1 MTATMQRSRLFAVQS
16 GLAMVVVCLSA
27 CGLSAGVSS
36 STASGSASDA
46 GSSGAFASDSAA
58 ATTSDGAHRTGSSV
72 PESSSADAGRA
83 TTAEGGAAAGAAAAQ
98 LHVVRAPKVV
108 FDDMHLSPGQC
119 RIRTAAGGQPLPD
132 PACTPGAIDPAVTQS
147 NIKSTICTP
156 GYTATVRPPAAE
168 TGKWKKESEA
178 DYGAGG
184 SKDEYDHLVSLE
196 LGGTNAT
203 SNLWPEPGSVPNPK
217 DAVENRLHKEVCDGQ
232 MTLAAAQAAIASD
245 WTTVP

>member
-1 MTATMQRSRLFAVQS
+1 MTATMQRSRRFALQS

-27 CGLSAGVSS
+27 CGPSAGMSS
-36 STASGSASDA
+36 STASGSASDG

-72 PESSSADAGRA
+72 SESSSADAGRA
-83 TTAEGGAAAGAAAAQ
+83 TTAEGGAAAAQ
-98 LHVVRAPKVV
+98 LRVVRAPKVV

-119 RIRTAAGGQPLPD
+119 HIRTAADGQPLPD